1 MGETIMV
8 IFIFIIMVFIG
19 MVFYAKFYTGEVKE
33 STKEAFRQQSVE
45 IANLIQFL
53 PELQQTYKNITYIS
67 FDLYKIGAFN
77 KIIAPNP
84 PDLNNSYYYDLFRF
98 SVIKINQIYPALT
111 LPDGEWVL
119 YNKTANYSTYY
130 LTYIPI
136 IIYDAV
142 NDRKNFGVLTIQSW
156 QPD

>member
-1 MGETIMV
+1 MV
-8 IFIFIIMVFIG
+8 IFIFIVLVFIG
-19 MVFYAKFYTGEVKE
+19 MIFYAKFQTGEVQE
-33 STKEAFRQQSVE
+33 STKEQFRQQSIE

-67 FDLYKIGAFN
+67 FDLYKIMAFN
-77 KIIAPNP
+77 ELIAADSTLQDN
-84 PDLNNSYYYDLFRF
+84 YYFDLFGF
-98 SVIKINQIYPALT
+98 SVIKINQIYPQLT

-136 IIYDAV
+136 SIYNAV
-142 NDRKNFGVLTIQSW
+142 EDKKNFGVLTIQSW
-156 QPD
+156 QPN

>member
-1 MGETIMV
+1 MV
-8 IFIFIIMVFIG
+8 IFVFIIMAFIG
-19 MVFYAKFYTGEVKE
+19 MVFYAKFQAGEVQE
-33 STKEAFRQQSVE
+33 STKEQFRQQSVE

-67 FDLYKIGAFN
+67 FDLYKIKAFN
-77 KIIAPNP
+77 QLLTPELQDN
-84 PDLNNSYYYDLFRF
+84 YYFDLFGF
-98 SVIKINQIYPALT
+98 SVIKINQIYPLLA
-111 LPDGEWVL
+111 LPDGEWIL

-142 NDRKNFGVLTIQSW
+142 SDKKNFGVLTIQSW
-156 QPD
+156 QPS